1 MATIYKRTSKQGKP
15 SYYFNITLNGK
26 RLRSFAGY
34 SLDVAK
40 ANLKKLEYD
49 LTFNQIDKQSSKTF
63 DKSLTS
69 FLDYIKTT
77 NIKDKQVKVIQSKN
91 TKFKEYCRKDGVELL
106 KDITSEHALGYISK
120 RSQVK
125 VQSQYNSAKESICK
139 KISPST
145 LNREIN
151 FIKRFFNYCID
162 MQWIDGNPFRV
173 VRLFKIDKKKQRFYF
188 TKKHL
193 KLIFEKSSK
202 YNDFYTFL
210 LKTGL
215 RSTDAFKLRE
225 KHINGSYLGISMNKT
240 DDFLHVPLSR
250 SILELIRPRF
260 EYDFI
265 FPEVQSVSQK
275 RECLKQIQSVFDSD
289 FVRANNINLH
299 TFRHTYAHNML
310 DRGVSKEVLQTL
322 LGHRS
327 ITTTEIYAN
336 WVDIREL
343 EKWIYD

>member
-1 MATIYKRTSKQGKP
+1 MATIYKRISKQGKP

-69 FLDYIKTT
+69 FLNYVKTT
-77 NIKDKQVKVIQSKN
+77 DIKDKQVKVIQSKN
-91 TKFKEYCRKDGVELL
+91 TKFRDYCKRQGVELL
-106 KDITSEHALGYISK
+106 KDVKSEHAFGYISK
-120 RSQVK
+120 RSQIK
-125 VQSQYNSAKESICK
+125 VQSQYNSSNESLCK
-139 KISPST
+139 KMSAST
-145 LNREIN
+145 LNREIG
-151 FIKRFFNYCID
+151 FIKRFFSYCVD
-162 MQWIDGNPFRV
+162 MQWIDRNPFRA
-173 VRLFKIDKKKQRFYF
+173 LKPFKIDKKKQRFYF

-193 KLIFEKSSK
+193 NLIFEKGSK

-215 RSTDAFKLRE
+215 RSTDTYKLRK
-225 KHINGSYLGISMNKT
+225 KHINGSYLGILMNKT
-240 DDFLHVPLSR
+240 DDFLNIPLSE
-250 SILELIRPRF
+250 SIMELIRPRF
-260 EYDFI
+260 RHDFI
-265 FPEVQSVSQK
+265 FPEVQSDRQK
-275 RECLKQIQSVFDSD
+275 RRCLKQVQKVFDSQ
-289 FVRANNINLH
+289 FVRENNITLH

-310 DRGVSKEVLQTL
+310 DKGVPKEVLQTL

-327 ITTTEIYAN
+327 IKTTEIYAN
-336 WVDIREL
+336 WVKTKEL
-343 EKWIYD
+343 EKWIN